1 MCAARTRKRSNRT
14 YMCRP
19 PCDLCTSATVTPV
32 REIRH
37 TEIGLISVYTL
48 RPKGRGSKNF
58 LAFHHREAS
67 AADRPLVNH
76 HLRCIAGECTHSFSL
91 PGRSRRWLVHTLCL
105 PEGVN
110 HRACRVRPYRPGRQV
125 APAVIQRCLD
135 AAVGSTAHR
144 LYTYWRPLPSRD
156 LAPCGRGGPSVV
168 DVM

>member
-1 MCAARTRKRSNRT
+1 MG
-14 YMCRP
+14 
-19 PCDLCTSATVTPV
+19 
-32 REIRH
+32 RE
-37 TEIGLISVYTL
+37 
-48 RPKGRGSKNF
+48 F

-144 LYTYWRPLPSRD
+144 LYTYWRPLPPRD
-156 LAPCGRGGPSVV
+156 LRPTLVWATGGPRVIICVSSSRVRPV
-168 DVM
+168 WVRDLGGSL